1 VTDGLVNG
9 AQYTV
14 VGFSMAGDR
23 TCPESCSIRA
33 VFVSFDD
40 KNAGKHAARKSSYK
54 MPNNESAVPIE
65 RSTSHFFGKNHK
77 TGITRQQFPLVLCW
91 GATIHRAQGLTMDK
105 AVVSLRSV
113 DKCNHARA
121 MQYGQ
126 AYVALSRVRSLTGL
140 HILEFDK
147 SSIRASP
154 AVNAEMQRLRAKSDI
169 HTQPAEHVAHDY
181 VDGNI
186 CQHMPKERQ
195 RKRKNSDIVDATT
208 NNKRIRENAPSTAS
222 DNNDISLTE
231 YNECSIYHHCQITS
245 IDVEFQLHTCERL
258 NLRHFEPRSTVCT
271 ANQAENGV
279 ATLLQKDIYRQTKT
293 KAHVIK
299 YSNVGDGNCLFRA
312 LSQAVMGSQDQHL
325 LFRSSIVNHMLNNT
339 AKNSMEQLFNHGTHH
354 NKNYLI
360 NMAKPGVWGT
370 EQAHSTV
377 TR

>member
-1 VTDGLVNG
+1 MLNQLINGKAAYTAKQIKTEWPFLLTTDGL
-9 AQYTV
+9 
-14 VGFSMAGDR
+14 
-23 TCPESCSIRA
+23 
-33 VFVSFDD
+33 
-40 KNAGKHAARKSSYK
+40 
-54 MPNNESAVPIE
+54 
-65 RSTSHFFGKNHK
+65 
-77 TGITRQQFPLVLCW
+77 
-91 GATIHRAQGLTMDK
+91 
-105 AVVSLRSV
+105 LR
-113 DKCNHARA
+113 H
-121 MQYGQ
+121 
-126 AYVALSRVRSLTGL
+126 
-140 HILEFDK
+140 
-147 SSIRASP
+147 
-154 AVNAEMQRLRAKSDI
+154 
-169 HTQPAEHVAHDY
+169 
-181 VDGNI
+181 
-186 CQHMPKERQ
+186 
-195 RKRKNSDIVDATT
+195 
-208 NNKRIRENAPSTAS
+208 NK
-222 DNNDISLTE
+222 DISLTA

-258 NLRHFEPRSTVCT
+258 NLRHFEPTVCT

-377 TR
+377 TRWHSLSWSTAISENHRLTYCEWVSEQLLNGTSAQYRLCSAILLKFYKS